1 MTAFAY
7 VNAGRLIADCPN
19 LCGNAELIDE
29 TEAPRFNEFVCSYCG
44 MRARIDRDPELSE
57 ILAVLSLRPIPHTR
71 NWAPAG
77 HRQVKGTPFEQG
89 QSVLD
94 LMNENATHG
103 I

>member
-44 MRARIDRDPELSE
+44 MRARIDRDP
-57 ILAVLSLRPIPHTR
+57 AAGGTNPRPG
-71 NWAPAG
+71 PAG
-77 HRQVKGTPFEQG
+77 ILEK
-89 QSVLD
+89 
-94 LMNENATHG
+94 
-103 I
+103 